1 MIQSV
6 NFPICTYSIAPYG
19 GWDVLSERLR
29 ELGLDGIEGISDPDD
44 PDVTFPVSLLAGY
57 HMIFYPDWL
66 DFYRQ
71 NVPELIRKF
80 GSMDTVRRFYRGT
93 SPDDLMKQFR
103 EDLAYSQSLHTPYVV
118 FHVSDV
124 SIEEGYTYRWLHSDK
139 EVLDASIEFINEL
152 LRDVKPDFDFLVE
165 NQWWPGFTFTDPGKT
180 EYLLSGIKYPRTGIM
195 LDTGHLMN
203 TNTAIR
209 TQADGVKYILDMVRK
224 HGELSDRIL
233 GIHFH
238 QSLSGTYVR
247 RNTGKMPDL
256 PGDYFEA
263 FAVNYA
269 HIQRIDRHRP
279 WTDPACASILEEI
292 MPQYLTHEL
301 SSGPRRPQLT
311 AVRRQLRTIRK
322 GQTTAL
328 VPPSAAFKNGEEDS
342 LD

>member
-1 MIQSV
+1 MTEGVEGEDMIQSV

-19 GWDVLSERLR
+19 SWEVLSGRLR
-29 ELGLDGIEGISDPDD
+29 ALGLDGIEGIADPDD
-44 PDVTFPVSLLAGY
+44 PDASFPPSLLTGY
-57 HMIFYPDWL
+57 HMIFYPDWV

-71 NVPELIRKF
+71 NTAELIRKF
-80 GSMDTVRRFYRGT
+80 GSMDMVRRFYRGT
-93 SPDDLMKQFR
+93 GPDDLMKQFR
-103 EDLAYSQSLHTPYVV
+103 DDLAYARSLHTPYVV

-152 LRDVKPDFDFLVE
+152 LKGADPDFDFLVE
-165 NQWWPGFTFTDPGKT
+165 NQWWPGFTFTDPAKT

-209 TQADGVKYILDMVRK
+209 TQADGVRYILDMVRT
-224 HGELSDRIL
+224 HGELSSRIL

-238 QSLSGTYVR
+238 QSLSGAYVR
-247 RNTGKMPDL
+247 KNTGRMPVL
-256 PGDYFEA
+256 PDDYFMA

-279 WTDPACASILEEI
+279 WTDPACVRILDEVG
-292 MPQYLTHEL
+292 PQYLTHEL

-311 AVRRQLRTIRK
+311 AVRRQLRTIQK
-322 GQTTAL
+322 G
-328 VPPSAAFKNGEEDS
+328 
-342 LD
+342 